1 MSNGRDAGEG
11 RGGVCASWRS
21 DTAVIRPEDSAGKSE
36 LRLVGPEGKAVGES
50 KVEKGER
57 DGCLEEEP
65 SNREEEGSA
74 I

>member
-1 MSNGRDAGEG
+1 M
-11 RGGVCASWRS
+11 
-21 DTAVIRPEDSAGKSE
+21 IRPEDSAGKSE